1 MKSRHLAILVVV
13 SFLAV
18 VSATLVV
25 TSLVLSPAVV
35 DDERLALLEHEPIHR
50 GQRGNSV
57 LDAGERDEGLPAHPA
72 LQEPELEIVSVL
84 AQLLG
89 GLLKA
94 EKDANQV
101 LLGGRL
107 GQVLDVQGL

>member
-25 TSLVLSPAVV
+25 TSLVLSLAIV

-72 LQEPELEIVSVL
+72 LLGAHECGRWL
-84 AQLLG
+84 AATAQKLDGVGEG
-89 GLLKA
+89 GGWGKGTCKSL
-94 EKDANQV
+94 NS
-101 LLGGRL
+101 R
-107 GQVLDVQGL
+107 

>member
-1 MKSRHLAILVVV
+1 MWSLARSNCAEAGWSGGEWWL
-13 SFLAV
+13 
-18 VSATLVV
+18 
-25 TSLVLSPAVV
+25 
-35 DDERLALLEHEPIHR
+35 
-50 GQRGNSV
+50 GQGN
-57 LDAGERDEGLPAHPA
+57 

-84 AQLLG
+84 AQLLS